1 MKKILFCIINFF
13 AVGFIGFCLVDY
25 RAWTTQGV
33 YVYFTP
39 IKWYIAAFA
48 IALIIS
54 IPLGILEYKFEYYE
68 KFFSALKNC
77 RKQILSLFAIL
88 LSSGIIAVITEI
100 VLSKFLFG
108 TMSTGKFFNIYRFWL
123 IFAICFVVEYIV
135 YAIVSNNIKV
145 ENLFAVIALSAGS
158 VMILSA
164 PFAHISWDVDSHY
177 KTVVAQSNLYGL
189 FTKADHDVVAL
200 DADYLL
206 NNTVENNA
214 QLFEKN
220 EEKYNQN
227 DKAVFNNVEIKKI
240 CIARMP
246 ASIAVAVC
254 RFFRAS
260 FVTKMNC
267 AKFINLIVYTLI
279 CYLAIRKLKTGKMI
293 MFVIALF
300 PTNIF
305 LAATISY
312 DWWVNSFIMLGMA
325 IFLSEMQQPDK
336 PIKPIESIAMC
347 GSLCL
352 ACLPKQVYF
361 PVLIIPFLLKKSYFK
376 VDKKSK
382 RIHYVI
388 CVFALTVL
396 VLSFM
401 SRLGGSV
408 SSGGDSRGGEG
419 INSIGQIS
427 FIFSNP
433 LKYTGILLKFL
444 SSYLSFEGASGYMCS
459 FAYLGIGF
467 GYAVLLILL
476 ITAVI
481 TDKNEYDIFTS
492 KIWMKIFF
500 VILAFGTVC
509 LVATSL
515 YIDYNTVGLNTIKG
529 CQPRYLIPIL
539 IFLLPVIGSCKFK
552 NKIDKRIYNS
562 FFAISS
568 SAILFTDIYQC
579 MVARML

>member
-1 MKKILFCIINFF
+1 MKKVAFCIVNFLV
-13 AVGFIGFCLVDY
+13 VGFIGFCLVDY

-39 IKWYIAAFA
+39 VKWYIAAFA

-54 IPLGILEYKFEYYE
+54 VPLGILEYKFEYYE
-68 KFFSALKNC
+68 KFFSALKNSK
-77 RKQILSLFAIL
+77 RQIISVFAVFV
-88 LSSGIIAVITEI
+88 SSGIIAAVIEI
-100 VLSKFLFG
+100 ILAKFVFG
-108 TMSTGKFFNIYRFWL
+108 VMSTGRLFNIYRFWL
-123 IFAICFVVEYIV
+123 IFAICFVAEYIV

-177 KTVVAQSNLYGL
+177 RTVVAQSNLYGL
-189 FTKADHDVVAL
+189 FTQADHDIVAL

-214 QLFEKN
+214 QIFKKS
-220 EEKYNQN
+220 EEKYNKN
-227 DKAVFNNVEIKKI
+227 DKVVYDNGEKRNIS
-240 CIARMP
+240 IARMP
-246 ASIAVAVC
+246 ASIAIAVC

-267 AKFINLIVYTLI
+267 AKFINLFIYTLV
-279 CYLAIRKLKTGKMI
+279 CYLAIRKLKSGKTV

-305 LAATISY
+305 LASTISY
-312 DWWVNSFIMLGMA
+312 DWWVNSFVMLGMA

-336 PIKPIESIAMC
+336 VIKPIESIAMC
-347 GSLCL
+347 GSFCL
-352 ACLPKQVYF
+352 ACVPKQVYF
-361 PVLIIPFLLKKSYFK
+361 PILIIPFLLKKSYFK
-376 VDKKSK
+376 ADKKSK
-382 RIHYVI
+382 RIHYII
-388 CVFALTVL
+388 CLFALAL
-396 VLSFM
+396 LILSFM

-408 SSGGDSRGGEG
+408 TSGGDSRGGETV
-419 INSIGQIS
+419 SSTSQIS

-433 LKYTGILLKFL
+433 VKYTGILLKFL
-444 SSYLSFEGASGYMCS
+444 FSYLSFNGASGYMCL

-467 GYAVLLILL
+467 GSSILLISL

-481 TDKNEYDIFTS
+481 TDKNEYDAFTS
-492 KIWMKIFF
+492 KIWMKLFF
-500 VILAFGTVC
+500 VILAFGTVS

-515 YIDYNTVGLNTIKG
+515 YIDYTPVGFGTVNG
-529 CQPRYLIPIL
+529 CQPRYFIPIL
-539 IFLLPVIGSCKFK
+539 IVLLPIIGSCKIK
-552 NKIDKRIYNS
+552 NNMDKRIYNS
-562 FFAISS
+562 LFAISS

-579 MVARML
+579 MVSRMI